1 MFIPDQDTGP
11 PSTSKQ
17 WVREEERIAELV
29 LFHIFSQKKKLNK
42 IIQWEK

>member
-29 LFHIFSQKKKLNK
+29 SFHVFSQKKNRKK
-42 IIQWEK
+42 